1 MSTEFN
7 RSVSCIFQGKR
18 RHRRARWSKP
28 SKSRKTEVAVGGD
41 TVCESKSERDDKS
54 ELDSQHSEEAPP
66 EDACK
71 HCGLPNH
78 PELVGHVPVSF
89 LINIFTE

>member
-1 MSTEFN
+1 M
-7 RSVSCIFQGKR
+7 
-18 RHRRARWSKP
+18 
-28 SKSRKTEVAVGGD
+28 
-41 TVCESKSERDDKS
+41 CESKSERDDEKS

-78 PELVGHVPVSF
+78 PELVGHPVMFLNIF
-89 LINIFTE
+89 LISNCDGRIEISKVFDDDHT